1 MDTLFK
7 EDLEITLPPQF
18 ETAGKVHGAAIRRL
32 RHPER
37 KLTASANE
45 FTEKRVRGLF
55 LRSPD
60 GLREV
65 AVIPRKTD
73 AELRSDEILRH
84 PSASSLAEFRR
95 DNTPGVWLKPAAAD
109 AATITVEAF
118 EAITAEIRTS
128 WRGAFNFSEE
138 RIVGDI
144 VTQPGLRKPQIGAIH
159 AALGHWTASTSPATI
174 VMPTGTGKTE
184 TMLALMVVG
193 EVDRLLVVVPS
204 DALRTQ
210 ISDKFLSLGV
220 LKNCG
225 CLAKGAMLPVVATL
239 GEIPRSVEE
248 IDDIF
253 RRVNVVVTTMDA
265 VSKASGEVQLRM
277 AELVSHLFVDEAH
290 HIAAKTWR
298 EFRAQFADR
307 IVLQFTATPYRTDG
321 RRVDGKFIYNYPL
334 AKAFAEGYFKK
345 IHFRPIYGLD
355 RDDADLRIIQAV
367 KASLIQDEA
376 EGHVHLAMARCRI
389 IETAIKLHRL
399 YCQHLPDY
407 KPVIVYS
414 SLSSKA
420 KAEALRK
427 LKSGESRIVVCVDML
442 GEGFDLPELKIAAL
456 HDKHQSEA
464 ITVQFVGRFTRTRKD
479 LGDATVIANIV
490 AAGMRDSLQALY
502 NEDADW
508 NHLLEGLGTRN
519 IAREERRQ
527 EVFEGFD
534 QPPTDFPLDQ
544 VTPRLSAVVYETA
557 CERWDPNKILDAYGP
572 GSIIEGPSI
581 NYAERLAVWVLKT
594 EEKLK
599 WTSMRQPVNTA
610 YHLYACHWDDERQL
624 LYVSSSNLS
633 DLHARL
639 AEKVVGADAKRIR
652 GDDVFRVL
660 DGYKRLILS
669 HLGLSEAVRK
679 PIRYSQF
686 MGSDIAPQLTDDP
699 ANRGRMKTNIFG
711 QGYTASGR
719 STIGCSTKGKIWSY
733 ESVHGFAGWM
743 EWCKVIGAKLQD
755 SSILP
760 DGILRRLVQPT
771 KLASMPDKHAVAI
784 NWPEAVLHVEDD
796 RVDLVFDDVSVP
808 FYDCDIRILSQIPGA
823 EIVMR
828 VGGDD
833 RFVDVTMTI
842 DGAGAHYAPTAASG
856 VRIGK
861 KTIDLVTWFKD
872 DPPHIYFADGNMLL
886 ASELLKLPEDHAPPF
901 DPDRL
906 VVREWSGVNIKKE
919 SQGRN
924 KDVTSIQRRVI
935 DDLLQN
941 GGFDVVFDDDGSGE
955 SADVVAIRKEGD
967 VIRVAMFH
975 CKYASDLTPS
985 ARVGDLYEVC
995 GQTQKAIRWRERPD
1009 LLFARLR
1016 KRETA
1021 IQKKHGLSRLEKGS
1035 VIDLIQWH
1043 NRWSE
1048 FDYRFEMTAVQP
1060 GYSKSEAI
1068 RQQDKGQLEILAATQ
1083 SLLMDTWAIPFTFE
1097 CSA

>member
-7 EDLEITLPPQF
+7 EDLEISLPPQF
-18 ETAGKVHGAAIRRL
+18 AIAGKIHGAFVRKL
-32 RHPER
+32 RHPGR
-37 KLTASANE
+37 KLVASANE

-60 GLREV
+60 GRREV

-73 AELRSDEILRH
+73 VDLPSGEILRH
-84 PSASSLAEFRR
+84 PAAASLLEFRK
-95 DNTPGVWLKPAAAD
+95 DPTPGVWIKPAAAD
-109 AATITVEAF
+109 ASSISIQDLEGRC
-118 EAITAEIRTS
+118 AEIRQS
-128 WRGAFNFSEE
+128 WRGAFTFAEE

-144 VTQPGLRKPQIGAIH
+144 VIQPGLRKPQIGAIH
-159 AALGHWTASTSPATI
+159 AALGHWTASSAPATI

-184 TMLALMVVG
+184 TMLALMAVA
-193 EVDRLLVVVPS
+193 EVERLLVVVPS

-220 LKNCG
+220 LKACG
-225 CLAKGAMLPVVATL
+225 CLAEGAELPVVATL
-239 GEIPRSVEE
+239 GEIPKTVEE
-248 IDDIF
+248 VDDIF

-265 VSKASGEVQLRM
+265 VSKASGDVQLKM

-298 EFRAQFADR
+298 EFRSQFANR
-307 IVLQFTATPYRTDG
+307 VVLQFTATPYRTDG

-367 KASLIQDEA
+367 KASLVQDEVD
-376 EGHVHLAMARCRI
+376 GHFHLAMARCRK
-389 IETAIKLHRL
+389 IETAVKLHRL
-399 YCQHLPDY
+399 YCQQLPAY
-407 KPVIVYS
+407 NPVIVYS

-420 KAEALRK
+420 KMEALRK
-427 LKSGESRIVVCVDML
+427 LRSGESRIVVCVDML

-479 LGDATVIANIV
+479 LGDATVIANVV

-519 IAREERRQ
+519 TAREERRQ

-557 CERWDPNKILDAYGP
+557 CDRWDPNKIIDAYGP

-639 AEKVVGADAKRIR
+639 AEKVVGGDAKRIR

-711 QGYTASGR
+711 QGYTTSGK

-755 SSILP
+755 SSIQP

-771 KLASMPDKHAVAI
+771 KLTSMPDKHAVAI
-784 NWPEAVLHVEDD
+784 NWPEAVLHVDDD
-796 RVDLVFDDVSVP
+796 RVDLVFGDVSVP
-808 FYDCDIRILSQIPGA
+808 FYDCDIRILSQVPGT

-842 DGAGAHYAPTAASG
+842 DGSGAHYSPTSSSG

-861 KTIDLVTWFKD
+861 KTTDLVSWFKD

-886 ASELLKLPEDHAPPF
+886 ASELLKLPDDHAPPF

-906 VVREWSGVNIKKE
+906 VVRDWSGVNIKKE

-924 KDVTSIQRRVI
+924 KDATSIQRRVI
-935 DDLLQN
+935 DGLLQN

-955 SADVVAIRKEGD
+955 SADVVAIKKEGD
-967 VIRVAMFH
+967 VITVAMFH

-1021 IQKKHGLSRLEKGS
+1021 IQRKFGLSRLEKGS

-1083 SLLMDTWAIPFTFE
+1083 SLLMDTWAIPFKFE

>member
-1 MDTLFK
+1 M
-7 EDLEITLPPQF
+7 
-18 ETAGKVHGAAIRRL
+18 
-32 RHPER
+32 
-37 KLTASANE
+37 
-45 FTEKRVRGLF
+45 RGLF
-55 LRSPD
+55 LRTPD
-60 GLREV
+60 GQREV

-73 AELRSDEILRH
+73 VEIRSDEILRH
-84 PSASSLAEFRR
+84 PAASSLADFRKDR
-95 DNTPGVWLKPAAAD
+95 SPGVWIKPQAAD
-109 AATITVEAF
+109 PAILAIKEFETTIADIRASWQSAF
-118 EAITAEIRTS
+118 T
-128 WRGAFNFSEE
+128 FSEE

-159 AALGHWTASTSPATI
+159 AALGHWTASASPATI

-184 TMLALMVVG
+184 TMLALMVVAHV
-193 EVDRLLVVVPS
+193 ERLLVVVPS

-220 LKNCG
+220 LKDCQ
-225 CLAKGAMLPVVATL
+225 CLAASAKLPIVATLDEIPKSPEEVDEIFRRANVVVATMD
-239 GEIPRSVEE
+239 SVS
-248 IDDIF
+248 
-253 RRVNVVVTTMDA
+253 R
-265 VSKASGEVQLRM
+265 ASAEVQLRM

-298 EFRAQFADR
+298 EFRAQFGNNL
-307 IVLQFTATPYRTDG
+307 VLQFTATPYRTDR

-345 IHFRPIYGLD
+345 IHFKPIYGLD
-355 RDDADLRIIQAV
+355 REDADYRIIQAV
-367 KASLIQDEA
+367 KATLLRDEA

-389 IETAIKLHRL
+389 IDTAVKLRRL
-399 YCQHLPDY
+399 YSQLVPEFN
-407 KPVIVYS
+407 PVIVYS
-414 SLSSKA
+414 SLSAKA
-420 KAEALRK
+420 KSEALRK
-427 LKSGESRIVVCVDML
+427 LRSGESRIVVCVDML

-479 LGDATVIANIV
+479 LGDATVIANVV
-490 AAGMRDSLQALY
+490 AAGMRASLQALY
-502 NEDADW
+502 SEDADW

-519 IAREERRQ
+519 TAREERRQ

-534 QPPTDFPLDQ
+534 EPPTNFPLDQ

-557 CERWDPNKILDAYGP
+557 CERWDPSRIIDAYGP

-581 NYAERLAVWVLKT
+581 NHAERLAVWVLKT

-610 YHLYACHWDDERQL
+610 YHLYACHWDDERQF

-633 DLHARL
+633 DLHAKL

-711 QGYTASGR
+711 QGYTASGK

-743 EWCKVIGAKLQD
+743 EWCKEIGRKLQD
-755 SSILP
+755 STIKP
-760 DGILRRLVQPT
+760 DGILRRLVQPV
-771 KLASMPDKHAVAI
+771 KLTAMPNKHAVAI
-784 NWPEAVLHVEDD
+784 NWPEAVLHIEDD
-796 RVDLVFDDVSVP
+796 RVDLVFGDTEVP
-808 FYDCDIRILSQIPGA
+808 FYDCDIRILSQVLGK

-828 VGGDD
+828 VGSDD
-833 RFVDVTMTI
+833 RFVDLAMTI
-842 DGAGAHYAPTAASG
+842 DGSGAHYAANAAG
-856 VRIGK
+856 RVRIGK
-861 KTIDLVTWFKD
+861 KTMDLVTWFKD

-886 ASELLKLPEDHAPPF
+886 ASELLRLPDDHAPPF

-906 VVREWSGVNIKKE
+906 VVRDWTGVNLKKE
-919 SQGRN
+919 SQGRG
-924 KDVTSIQRRVI
+924 KDASSIQRRVI

-941 GGFDVVFDDDGSGE
+941 GNYDVVFDDDGSGE
-955 SADVVAIRKEGD
+955 SADVVAIKKEGD
-967 VIRVAMFH
+967 VITVAMFH

-1021 IQKKHGLSRLEKGS
+1021 VQRKHGLSRLEKGN
-1035 VIDLIQWH
+1035 VVDLIQWH

-1060 GYSKSEAI
+1060 GYSKAEAI
-1068 RQQDKGQLEILAATQ
+1068 RQQDKGQLELLAATQ
-1083 SLLMDTWAIPFTFE
+1083 SLLMDTWAIPFTFQ

>member
-7 EDLEITLPPQF
+7 EDLELSLPRQF
-18 ETAGKVHGAAIRRL
+18 EIAGKIHGATVRKL
-32 RHPER
+32 RHPAS
-37 KLTASANE
+37 KLVASANE

-55 LRSPD
+55 LRTPD
-60 GLREV
+60 GQREV

-73 AELRSDEILRH
+73 AEIPSGEILHH
-84 PSASSLAEFRR
+84 PAASSLAEFRKDR
-95 DNTPGVWLKPAAAD
+95 NPGVWIKPQSVDPGVVTLDQAQAAIAD
-109 AATITVEAF
+109 
-118 EAITAEIRTS
+118 IRAS
-128 WRGAFNFSEE
+128 WRGAFTFSEE
-138 RIVGDI
+138 RVADDI
-144 VTQPGLRKPQIGAIH
+144 VLQPGLRKPQIGAIH
-159 AALGHWTASTSPATI
+159 AALGYWTASTSPATI

-184 TMLALMVVG
+184 TMLALMVVA
-193 EVDRLLVVVPS
+193 EVERLLVVVPS

-210 ISDKFLSLGV
+210 ISDKFLGFGV
-220 LKNCG
+220 LKDCQ
-225 CLAKGAMLPVVATL
+225 CLAAEARLPVVATL
-239 GEIPRSVEE
+239 NEIPKTPEE
-248 IDDIF
+248 IDEIF
-253 RRVNVVVTTMDA
+253 RRSNVVVTTMDA
-265 VSKASGEVQLRM
+265 VAKAATEVQLRM

-298 EFRAQFADR
+298 EFRAQFVNSL
-307 IVLQFTATPYRTDG
+307 VLQFTATPYRTDG
-321 RRVDGKFIYNYPL
+321 RRVDGRFIYNYPL

-345 IHFRPIYGLD
+345 IHFQPIYGLD
-355 RDDADLRIIQAV
+355 RENADRQIIQAV
-367 KASLIQDEA
+367 KATLLRDES
-376 EGHVHLAMARCRI
+376 EGHIHLAMARCRI
-389 IETAIKLHRL
+389 IDTAVKLHRL
-399 YCQHLPDY
+399 YSQEVPELN
-407 KPVIVYS
+407 PVIVYS
-414 SLSSKA
+414 SLSAKA
-420 KAEALRK
+420 KAEALRR
-427 LKSGESRIVVCVDML
+427 LRSGESRIVVCVDML

-479 LGDATVIANIV
+479 LGDATVIANVV

-519 IAREERRQ
+519 TAREERRQ

-534 QPPTDFPLDQ
+534 QPPIDFPLDQ

-557 CERWDPNKILDAYGP
+557 CERWDPNRIIEAYAAGA
-572 GSIIEGPSI
+572 IIEGPSI
-581 NYAERLAVWVLKT
+581 NHAERLAVWVLRT

-610 YHLYACHWDDERQL
+610 YHLYACHWDDDRQL

-633 DLHARL
+633 DLHGKL
-639 AEKVVGADAKRIR
+639 AEKIVGADAKRIR

-711 QGYTASGR
+711 QGYTASGK

-743 EWCKVIGAKLQD
+743 DWCKEIGGKLQD
-755 SSILP
+755 STIKP

-771 KLASMPDKHAVAI
+771 KLTGMPDKHAVAI
-784 NWPEAVLHVEDD
+784 NWPEAVLHIEDD
-796 RVDLVFDDVSVP
+796 RVDLVFGDAAVP
-808 FYDCDIRILSQIPGA
+808 FYDCDIRILSQVPGK
-823 EIVMR
+823 EIVVR
-828 VGGDD
+828 VGSDD
-833 RFVDVTMTI
+833 QFVDVAMTI
-842 DGAGAHYAPTAASG
+842 DGSGAHYHAHGAGG

-861 KTIDLVTWFKD
+861 KVFDLVSWFKD

-886 ASELLKLPEDHAPPF
+886 ASELLKLPDDHAPPF

-906 VVREWSGVNIKKE
+906 VVRDWTGINLKKE
-919 SQGRN
+919 SQGRG
-924 KDVTSIQRRVI
+924 KDPSSIQRRVI
-935 DDLLQN
+935 DDLLQSHA
-941 GGFDVVFDDDGSGE
+941 FDLVFDDDGSGE
-955 SADVVAIRKEGD
+955 SADVVAIKKEGD
-967 VIRVAMFH
+967 VITVAMFH
-975 CKYASDLTPS
+975 CKYASDHKPS

-1021 IQKKHGLSRLEKGS
+1021 MQRKHGLSRIEKGN
-1035 VIDLIQWH
+1035 VVDLIQWH

-1060 GYSKSEAI
+1060 GYSKTAAI
-1068 RQQDKGQLEILAATQ
+1068 RQQDKGQLELLAATQ
-1083 SLLMDTWAIPFTFE
+1083 SLLMDTWAIPFTFQ

>member
-7 EDLEITLPPQF
+7 EDLEISLPPQF
-18 ETAGKVHGAAIRRL
+18 EIAGKIHGAAVRKL
-32 RHPER
+32 RHPAR

-45 FTEKRVRGLF
+45 ITEKRVRGLF
-55 LRSPD
+55 LRTTD
-60 GLREV
+60 GQREV

-73 AELRSDEILRH
+73 VEISSEEILRH
-84 PSASSLAEFRR
+84 PAASSLADFRKDR
-95 DNTPGVWLKPAAAD
+95 SVGVWVKPQAD
-109 AATITVEAF
+109 DPASLAIEDVEAVV
-118 EAITAEIRTS
+118 ADIRAS
-128 WRGAFNFSEE
+128 WRGVFTFREE
-138 RIVGDI
+138 KVENDI
-144 VTQPGLRKPQIGAIH
+144 VVEPGLRKPQIGAIH

-184 TMLALMVVG
+184 TMLALMVVA
-193 EVDRLLVVVPS
+193 EVKRLLVVVPS

-220 LKNCG
+220 LKGCQ
-225 CLAKGAMLPVVATL
+225 CLAASAKLPVVATL
-239 GEIPRSVEE
+239 ERIPKSPEE
-248 IDDIF
+248 IDEIF
-253 RRVNVVVTTMDA
+253 RRANVVITTMDA
-265 VSKASGEVQLRM
+265 VAKAPAEVQLRM
-277 AELVSHLFVDEAH
+277 AEFVSHLFVDEAH

-298 EFRAQFADR
+298 EFRAQFGNR
-307 IVLQFTATPYRTDG
+307 LVLQFTATPYRTDG

-334 AKAFAEGYFKK
+334 AKAFAEDYFKK
-345 IHFRPIYGLD
+345 IHFKPIYGLD
-355 RDDADLRIIQAV
+355 RENADLQIIQAV
-367 KASLIQDEA
+367 KATLLRDES

-389 IETAIKLHRL
+389 IDTAVTLHRL
-399 YCQHLPDY
+399 YSQLVPEFN
-407 KPVIVYS
+407 PVIVYS
-414 SLSSKA
+414 SLSAKA

-427 LKSGESRIVVCVDML
+427 LRSGESRIVVCVDML

-479 LGDATVIANIV
+479 LGDATVIANVV

-508 NHLLEGLGTRN
+508 NHILEGLGTRN
-519 IAREERRQ
+519 TAREERRQ

-544 VTPRLSAVVYETA
+544 VTPRLSAVIYETA
-557 CERWDPNKILDAYGP
+557 CERWDPSRITDAYGP

-581 NYAERLAVWVLKT
+581 NSAERLAVWVLKT

-610 YHLYACHWDDERQL
+610 HHLYACHWDDERQL

-633 DLHARL
+633 DLHAKL

-711 QGYTASGR
+711 QGYTASGK

-743 EWCKVIGAKLQD
+743 EWCKEIGRKLQD
-755 SSILP
+755 STIKP
-760 DGILRRLVQPT
+760 DGILRRLVQPV
-771 KLASMPDKHAVAI
+771 KLTAMPDKHAVAI

-796 RVDLVFDDVSVP
+796 RVDLVFGDTAVP
-808 FYDCDIRILSQIPGA
+808 FYDCDVRILSQVPGT

-828 VGGDD
+828 IGSDD
-833 RFVDVTMTI
+833 QFVDLAITI
-842 DGAGAHYAPTAASG
+842 DGSGAHYAANAAGG

-861 KTIDLVTWFKD
+861 KTMDLVTWFKD

-886 ASELLKLPEDHAPPF
+886 ASELLKLPDDHAPPF

-906 VVREWSGVNIKKE
+906 VVRDWSGVNLKKE
-919 SQGRN
+919 SQGRG
-924 KDVTSIQRRVI
+924 KDASSIQRRVI

-941 GGFDVVFDDDGSGE
+941 GDYDVVFDDDGSGE
-955 SADVVAIRKEGD
+955 SADVVAIKKEGD
-967 VIRVAMFH
+967 VITVAMFH

-985 ARVGDLYEVC
+985 ARVSDLYEVC

-1021 IQKKHGLSRLEKGS
+1021 IQRKHGLSRLEKGN
-1035 VIDLIQWH
+1035 VVDLIQWH

-1060 GYSKSEAI
+1060 GYSKAEAI
-1068 RQQDKGQLEILAATQ
+1068 RQQDKGQLELLAATQ
-1083 SLLMDTWAIPFTFE
+1083 SLLMDTWAIPFTFL